1 MQIKKNPTLVFIG
14 MGILLLIGVVFLWPA
29 SSAEAQCGSQ
39 ASSCKNCHETQA
51 KDPVNNDGTG
61 WHQGHAFGDFCY
73 LCHAGNNQSMDE
85 EQAHAGMVDPL
96 SDVQAACGSCH
107 PNDLM
112 ERANVYAS
120 ALGVSIGTGGGSTG
134 GTTGAPP
141 SGGSSPG
148 SGENPQEPPAEP
160 SSAEIVVNPSDVVD
174 YSQRYDETVLGQRTI
189 NWGNVILW
197 VIILGVAVG
206 GGFFVYWNERRLRGQ
221 PMIPAKSRQA
231 EAKSREAPSVEGYSS
246 EITSLLPMIAR
257 LNPQGL
263 HALKKIL
270 AEPDQANEILH
281 SLSHLDPELV
291 RKLRALDRDTR
302 ALLMAMAGD

>member
-1 MQIKKNPTLVFIG
+1 MQKKKNPTLVFIG
-14 MGILLLIGVVFLWPA
+14 MGILLLIGVVFLWPT